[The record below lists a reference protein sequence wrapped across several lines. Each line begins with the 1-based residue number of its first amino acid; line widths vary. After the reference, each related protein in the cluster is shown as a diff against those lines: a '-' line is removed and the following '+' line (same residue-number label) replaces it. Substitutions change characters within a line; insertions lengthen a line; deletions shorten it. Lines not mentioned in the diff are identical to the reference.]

1 MFQNTQ
7 QTRPFRYHAQT
18 KNNQPYSSSPVP
30 GPRLKLN
37 SLEVDYLDVV
47 ISATGSIAGG
57 NNFDVINT
65 NTINLNNNI
74 NFGTGALMNS
84 NYSSTLFS
92 DISINIGNFFTVDVS
107 NGVSSFNFYDST
119 GTAMIP
125 TIQIEGPTG
134 TLKGVK
140 NFSTDFT
147 DSTSTP
153 GSVTINSIRGKATIL
168 AGTSSITI
176 TNNKCLSTSSVFV
189 TVSSNDATAI
199 LKNVTNTTGSFT
211 IRLNANCTAN
221 TNVDFFI
228 VN

>member
-1 MFQNTQ
+1 MFQATPP
-7 QTRPFRYHAQT
+7 RPFRYHNQT
-18 KNNQPYSSSPVP
+18 RNNSPYITNPELN
-30 GPRLKLN
+30 RMKLN
-37 SLEVDYLDVV
+37 ALNVDYLNVL
-47 ISATGSIAGG
+47 ISATGAIAGG
-57 NNFDVINT
+57 NNFDNLTANVINVNNSLNF
-65 NTINLNNNI
+65 NTGCILNSDY
-74 NFGTGALMNS
+74 GT
-84 NYSSTLFS
+84 TLFS
-92 DISINIGNFFTVDVS
+92 DVSFNVSNFFTVDAS
-107 NGVSSFNFYDST
+107 NGVTSFTIYDNTGST
-119 GTAMIP
+119 LIP
-125 TIQIEGPTG
+125 TIQINSQSGSISG
-134 TLKGVK
+134 IKV
-140 NFSTDFT
+140 FSTDFT

-153 GSVTINSIRGKATIL
+153 GSVTINTIRGRSTIP

>member
-1 MFQNTQ
+1 MFQATF
-7 QTRPFRYHAQT
+7 PKSFRYHAQT

-57 NNFDVINT
+57 NNFDILNA

-74 NFGTGALMNS
+74 NFGSGALLNS
-84 NYSSTLFS
+84 NYGTTLFS
-92 DISINIGNFFTVDVS
+92 DVSFNISNFFTVDAS
-107 NGVSSFNFYDST
+107 NGITSFNFYDNNTST
-119 GTAMIP
+119 MTS
-125 TIQIEGPTG
+125 TIKIEGPTG
-134 TLKGVK
+134 SISGIKV
-140 NFSTDFT
+140 FSTDFT

-153 GSVTINSIRGKATIL
+153 GSVTINTIRGRSTIP
-168 AGTSSITI
+168 AGNSSITI

-189 TVSSNDATAI
+189 NISSNDATAI

>member
-1 MFQNTQ
+1 MFQATPP
-7 QTRPFRYHAQT
+7 RPFRYHNQT
-18 KNNQPYSSSPVP
+18 RNNSPYITNPELN
-30 GPRLKLN
+30 RMKLN
-37 SLEVDYLDVV
+37 ALNVDYLNVL
-47 ISATGSIAGG
+47 ISATGAIAGG
-57 NNFDVINT
+57 NNFDNLT
-65 NTINLNNNI
+65 ANTITLNNSL
-74 NFGTGALMNS
+74 NFNTGCILNSDYGT
-84 NYSSTLFS
+84 TLFS
-92 DISINIGNFFTVDVS
+92 DISFNIGNFFTVDAS
-107 NGVSSFNFYDST
+107 NGISSFNFYDST

-153 GSVTINSIRGKATIL
+153 GSVTINTIRGRATIT
-168 AGTSSITI
+168 AGTSTITI